1 VASVSSRIAPI
12 HARAESSVSM
22 DVDAL
27 LGAIVHM
34 HLDGSR
40 GTASAARGSA
50 SRSVLEAE
58 LEDGSESISL
68 PDELLR
74 VMVSI
79 DVPSV
84 ILTLLSWLLRQ
95 LLPASK
101 GGRGPSVLSTT
112 RREALEQALRAAQE
126 GVQGELKGAFADTL
140 PLLVHMSWIQCR
152 QRIVNPHL
160 PSTCESLL
168 WPAICGRPGKGGPS
182 PGASGLQLVAERVQR
197 LVVMAQAHQL
207 LCFGRVSLD
216 APVPGAPSVP
226 RPLLKD
232 GSPVQ
237 PPANAIPAKVSF
249 KAAEIT
255 PVMFFTAGQ
264 HVEPGPSATEPP
276 MVVLSSRPASGNA
289 GAEVVST
296 APLLGSKVTSDARH
310 PVWLHVHVR
319 PPIRNVA
326 RAAQDAFESPVG
338 RVVLKSEYLVE
349 GHWVLAM
356 TDPSHVTAAVEM
368 VQRHAEEVLASCA
381 SALAPLT
388 SLSEFQRW
396 GPGSSAQ
403 AQGEARGDHDSSPQ
417 IRREGTVVQFSEPA
431 AGERALQN
439 RNRSAP
445 TSPATHPQLVR
456 DTTAPAGDAAAS
468 R

>member
-1 VASVSSRIAPI
+1 MASVSSRIAPI

-58 LEDGSESISL
+58 LEDGSEVGRAAREDLRRGWRRAPPAGIPRCPKFPPPPPQSISL

-182 PGASGLQLVAERVQR
+182 PGASGLQV
-197 LVVMAQAHQL
+197 
-207 LCFGRVSLD
+207 GRKR
-216 APVPGAPSVP
+216 P
-226 RPLLKD
+226 RPRGL
-232 GSPVQ
+232 GR
-237 PPANAIPAKVSF
+237 NALRRCRGLH
-249 KAAEIT
+249 
-255 PVMFFTAGQ
+255 AG
-264 HVEPGPSATEPP
+264 
-276 MVVLSSRPASGNA
+276 
-289 GAEVVST
+289 
-296 APLLGSKVTSDARH
+296 
-310 PVWLHVHVR
+310 LH
-319 PPIRNVA
+319 A
-326 RAAQDAFESPVG
+326 
-338 RVVLKSEYLVE
+338 
-349 GHWVLAM
+349 
-356 TDPSHVTAAVEM
+356 
-368 VQRHAEEVLASCA
+368 
-381 SALAPLT
+381 
-388 SLSEFQRW
+388 
-396 GPGSSAQ
+396 
-403 AQGEARGDHDSSPQ
+403 
-417 IRREGTVVQFSEPA
+417 
-431 AGERALQN
+431 
-439 RNRSAP
+439 
-445 TSPATHPQLVR
+445 
-456 DTTAPAGDAAAS
+456 
-468 R
+468 

>member
-1 VASVSSRIAPI
+1 MGCMPGCMRDPAPAGRP
-12 HARAESSVSM
+12 ARSWWRRESSASW
-22 DVDAL
+22 
-27 LGAIVHM
+27 
-34 HLDGSR
+34 SWPR
-40 GTASAARGSA
+40 PTSSSASAACPSTPPSLAPPRCPARSSRTAPPCSPPPTPSRPRCLSRPRKSPPSCSSPA
-50 SRSVLEAE
+50 SGRAVLTPAQAGAH
-58 LEDGSESISL
+58 LL
-68 PDELLR
+68 PLACASPCHR
-74 VMVSI
+74 QR
-79 DVPSV
+79 
-84 ILTLLSWLLRQ
+84 RQ
-95 LLPASK
+95 LSCPA
-101 GGRGPSVLSTT
+101 
-112 RREALEQALRAAQE
+112 
-126 GVQGELKGAFADTL
+126 
-140 PLLVHMSWIQCR
+140 
-152 QRIVNPHL
+152 
-160 PSTCESLL
+160 
-168 WPAICGRPGKGGPS
+168 
-182 PGASGLQLVAERVQR
+182 
-197 LVVMAQAHQL
+197 
-207 LCFGRVSLD
+207 
-216 APVPGAPSVP
+216 
-226 RPLLKD
+226 
-232 GSPVQ
+232 
-237 PPANAIPAKVSF
+237 
-249 KAAEIT
+249 
-255 PVMFFTAGQ
+255 AGQ

-356 TDPSHVTAAVEM
+356 TDPSVRDEPRVPWPATASVHLPLRPCDPARRSCDRSTSRPRSRWCSATRKRSWRRAPAPWPLSRPCPSSSDGGQGRRPRRRGRRAETTTPHRRRGAREWDCRRA
-368 VQRHAEEVLASCA
+368 QRMAPR
-381 SALAPLT
+381 AL
-388 SLSEFQRW
+388 
-396 GPGSSAQ
+396 GPWPSST
-403 AQGEARGDHDSSPQ
+403 ARVATPPQ